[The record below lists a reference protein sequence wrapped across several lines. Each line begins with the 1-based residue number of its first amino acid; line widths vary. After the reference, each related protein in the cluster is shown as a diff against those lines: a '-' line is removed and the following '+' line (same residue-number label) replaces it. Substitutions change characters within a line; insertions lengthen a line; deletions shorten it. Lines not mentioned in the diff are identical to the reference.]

1 MIRVILGF
9 MLSLLVA
16 VAVMPFVIKIAD
28 KFKAKQ
34 PILHYVESHSVKS
47 GTPTMGGMGI
57 LFSALF
63 PFLVLF
69 RGMGAS
75 ALVCLIVTLG
85 YGLIGF
91 IDDFIKVH
99 LKRNEGLSAK
109 WKLALQ
115 FIIAGVGSA
124 YAFFGS
130 ATAGQVY
137 IPFVGISVDFSY
149 FALPYYVFIFLAY
162 TNAVNLTDGLDG
174 LAGGVTTVFLVIFAV
189 LLFIISGFAPSEE
202 QTNILV
208 LIACFVGAI
217 GGFLCYNRYPARIF
231 MGDTGSLAIGGLLA
245 SLSVLTGL
253 SLSAAII
260 GAMYIASALSVLIQV
275 ISYKLTKKRVFL
287 MAPLHHHFE
296 KKGVHENH
304 IVTGYKVV
312 TLLLGVLVI
321 LLTLIFTDLP
331 A

>member
-115 FIIAGVGSA
+115 FIIAGVVSA

-130 ATAGQVY
+130 ETSGQVY